1 MPEHDEYTDVDTYDQ
16 YLTTQVLLPR
26 GDRYEKETILRRK
39 RNNDGMLVGRANP
52 NPILDTRVFEVVFPD
67 GHIAEYATNVIA
79 ENMFAMV
86 DEEGYE
92 TAIIKSIIDH
102 RCDPKK
108 ALSKQEAWTISHNG
122 NRTPRYTTK
131 GWDLCVEWCDRS
143 SSWIPFKDLKVANPI
158 ETAEYAIAHNLSQ
171 EPAFSWWVEDV
182 LRRRDSMIAASN
194 MLYIK

>member
-1 MPEHDEYTDVDTYDQ
+1 
-16 YLTTQVLLPR
+16 
-26 GDRYEKETILRRK
+26 
-39 RNNDGMLVGRANP
+39 
-52 NPILDTRVFEVVFPD
+52 
-67 GHIAEYATNVIA
+67 
-79 ENMFAMV
+79 MFAMV
-86 DEEGYE
+86 DEEGHE

-131 GWDLCVEWCDRS
+131 GWDLCVEWCDGS
-143 SSWIPFKDLKVANPI
+143 SSWIPLKDLKVANPI
-158 ETAEYAIAHNLSQ
+158 ETAEYAVSHNLSQ